1 MKSDKLMDRA
11 WEVRRVLEKRL
22 EAELPPEQWAR
33 VAVYGQLTLLPISL
47 GIAEA
52 AAEAGVAPGM
62 LLAPQYRTEI
72 GRAVEQA
79 QLLLT

>member
-1 MKSDKLMDRA
+1 MKSKQLMDRA
-11 WEVRRVLEKRL
+11 WEVRRKIEERL
-22 EAELPPEQWAR
+22 QAELPPEQWAR

-62 LLAPQYRTEI
+62 LLAPQYRAEI
-72 GRAVEQA
+72 GRALAVG
-79 QLLLT
+79 LSLLT